1 MFAIASLHSSLLT
14 SSSPFQNSGKFDP
27 RTTRTM
33 QDNTEIFDRHKNWN
47 IILFKEALKTGK
59 LNSIPKSGLK
69 VLINIQ
75 LITSLAVNFEQE
87 L

>member
-1 MFAIASLHSSLLT
+1 
-14 SSSPFQNSGKFDP
+14 
-27 RTTRTM
+27 M

-47 IILFKEALKTGK
+47 IILFKEALKTRK
-59 LNSIPKSGLK
+59 LNSIPKSGWK

-75 LITSLAVNFEQE
+75 LITRLAVNFEQE